1 MPIHSLYDM
10 KILLVLIVIF
20 AFGLVGYIYKQ
31 KLKNELDFFK
41 FINEFEEYYNSNMT
55 LFKCDIIEIIDKF
68 IIMQNNKNA
77 KYINLFLKNNNLYAI
92 NKDFIS
98 KQITNKE
105 SLETIY
111 KYLTLCGKSEY
122 DFEKEKNENFKAYIN
137 NSIIDSEKLYK
148 EKGGLVFKLLLAIGS
163 VIGILIW

>member
-1 MPIHSLYDM
+1 
-10 KILLVLIVIF
+10 
-20 AFGLVGYIYKQ
+20 
-31 KLKNELDFFK
+31 
-41 FINEFEEYYNSNMT
+41 MT

-77 KYINLFLKNNNLYAI
+77 KYINLFSKNNNLYAI

-98 KQITNKE
+98 KQIINKE
-105 SLETIY
+105 SVETIY
-111 KYLTLCGKSEY
+111 KYLALCGKSEY

-137 NSIIDSEKLYK
+137 NSIIGSEKLYR

>member
-1 MPIHSLYDM
+1 M
-10 KILLVLIVIF
+10 KVVLVLIVIV
-20 AFGLVGYIYKQ
+20 AFGVVGYLYKQ
-31 KLKNELDFFK
+31 KLKNELNFFK

-77 KYINLFLKNNNLYAI
+77 KYINLFLKNKNLYII
-92 NKDFIS
+92 NKDFIL

-105 SLETIY
+105 TVETIY

-122 DFEKEKNENFKAYIN
+122 DFEKEKNENFKVYIN
-137 NSIIDSEKLYK
+137 NLIIGSEKIYR
-148 EKGGLVFKLLLAIGS
+148 EKGGLIFKLLLAIGS

>member
-1 MPIHSLYDM
+1 M
-10 KILLVLIVIF
+10 KVVLVLIVIV
-20 AFGLVGYIYKQ
+20 AFGVVGYLYKQ
-31 KLKNELDFFK
+31 KLKNELNFFK

-77 KYINLFLKNNNLYAI
+77 KYINLFLKNKNLYII

-98 KQITNKE
+98 KQIINKE
-105 SLETIY
+105 SVETIY

-122 DFEKEKNENFKAYIN
+122 DFEKEKNENFKVYIN
-137 NSIIDSEKLYK
+137 NLIIGSEKIYR
-148 EKGGLVFKLLLAIGS
+148 EKGGLIFKLLLAIGS